1 MIELGF
7 GYKRGLSFE
16 GVVMNNFTRQLFFS
30 AIIFL
35 SSTFPVLSQDLG
47 PGFTKVKD
55 GIYVYASKDG
65 NSTCSVV
72 LTEEGPV
79 IIDACQRPPDTRHLM
94 AAVKKLT
101 DKPVRFLIDT
111 EVHNDHT
118 FGHWMFSPP
127 AVVIN
132 AEGAGAAMKKGFDPK
147 RADALAAESP
157 EMAEAVKGYKMVVP
171 HMEYRNK
178 MTINLGER
186 TFELLQ
192 LKNVH
197 SEADTA
203 VWLPKERVLFAA
215 SAANVKSFIN
225 LRPFVRIPD
234 VLASYKLMKS
244 LNPEIVVPGHG
255 AVTTTKIFDE
265 YEGFYNV
272 LVKRVGEMAAQG
284 KSLDEIKKELKMP
297 EYADWAGQ
305 NNLPQNI
312 TVAYESVKK

>member
-1 MIELGF
+1 M
-7 GYKRGLSFE
+7 K
-16 GVVMNNFTRQLFFS
+16 TRFRVLWL
-30 AIIFL
+30 AIIAFGFATAL
-35 SSTFPVLSQDLG
+35 AEAQDLG

-55 GIYVYASKDG
+55 GIYVYAAKPG

-79 IIDACQRPPDTRHLM
+79 IIDACQRPPDTHRLM

-101 DKPVRFLIDT
+101 DKPVRFLLDT

-118 FGHWMFSPP
+118 FGHWVFSPP
-127 AVVIN
+127 AIVIN
-132 AEGAGAAMKKGFDPK
+132 AEGAGAAMKKGFNPK
-147 RADALAAESP
+147 RIETLAAESP

-171 HMEYRNK
+171 HIEYQNR
-178 MTINLGER
+178 MTLHLGER
-186 TFELLQ
+186 TFELIY

-197 SEADTA
+197 SEADEA
-203 VWLPKERVLFAA
+203 IWLPKERVLFAA
-215 SAANVKSFIN
+215 SAANVKSIIN

-244 LNPEIVVPGHG
+244 LNPEFVVPGHG
-255 AVTTTKIFDE
+255 AVSTTKIFDE
-265 YEGFYNV
+265 YEAFYNL

-297 EYADWAGQ
+297 
-305 NNLPQNI
+305 
-312 TVAYESVKK
+312 

>member
-1 MIELGF
+1 MNSRIGTGF
-7 GYKRGLSFE
+7 LVS
-16 GVVMNNFTRQLFFS
+16 L
-30 AIIFL
+30 
-35 SSTFPVLSQDLG
+35 VLTWALPARAQDLG

-55 GIYVYASKDG
+55 GIYVYAAKPG
-65 NSTCSVV
+65 NSTCSVI

-79 IIDACQRPPDTRHLM
+79 IVDACQRPPDTHQLM
-94 AAVKKLT
+94 AGVRKLT

-111 EVHNDHT
+111 EVHNDHS
-118 FGHWMFSPP
+118 FGHWVFSPP

-132 AEGAGAAMKKGFDPK
+132 AEGAGAAMQKGFDPK
-147 RADALAAESP
+147 RVETLAAESA
-157 EMAEAVKGYKMVVP
+157 EMKEAVKGYKMIVP
-171 HMEYRNK
+171 HIEYRNR

-186 TFELLQ
+186 TFELYY

-225 LRPFVRIPD
+225 LRPFVRFQD

-255 AVTTTKIFDE
+255 ALTTTKIFDE
-265 YEGFYNV
+265 YEAFYN
-272 LVKRVGEMAAQG
+272 LLMKRVGEMAAQG

-312 TVAYESVKK
+312 TVAFESLKK

>member
-1 MIELGF
+1 MKFKIACSFVVAVVLGW
-7 GYKRGLSFE
+7 LSPS
-16 GVVMNNFTRQLFFS
+16 VQ
-30 AIIFL
+30 A
-35 SSTFPVLSQDLG
+35 QDLG

-55 GIYVYASKDG
+55 GIYVYAAKDG

-79 IIDACQRPPDTRHLM
+79 IIDTCQTPPDAHRLM
-94 AAVKKLT
+94 AGVKKLT
-101 DKPVRFLIDT
+101 DKPVRFVIDT

-118 FGHWMFSPP
+118 FGHWVFSPP

-132 AEGAGAAMKKGFDPK
+132 AEGAGEGMRKGFDPK
-147 RADALAAESP
+147 RTETLAAQSE
-157 EMAEAVKGYKMVVP
+157 EMKEAIKGYKMIVP
-171 HMEYRNK
+171 QIEYRNR

-186 TFELLQ
+186 TFELMY

-203 VWLPKERVLFAA
+203 VWLPKERVLFSA
-215 SAANVKSFIN
+215 SAANVKSIIN

-244 LNPEIVVPGHG
+244 LNPEMVVPGHG
-255 AVTTTKIFDE
+255 AVSTTKIFDE
-265 YEGFYNV
+265 YEAFYNL

-312 TVAYESVKK
+312 TVAYESIKK

>member
-1 MIELGF
+1 MKATVRLGIL
-7 GYKRGLSFE
+7 GLL
-16 GVVMNNFTRQLFFS
+16 VLIC
-30 AIIFL
+30 AA
-35 SSTFPVLSQDLG
+35 FPAQAQELG

-55 GIYVYASKDG
+55 GIYVYAAKEG

-72 LTEEGPV
+72 VTEEGPV
-79 IIDACQRPPDTRHLM
+79 IIDTCQRPPDTHRLM
-94 AAVKKLT
+94 AGVKKLT
-101 DKPVRFLIDT
+101 DKPVRFVIDT
-111 EVHNDHT
+111 EIHNDHT
-118 FGHWMFSPP
+118 FGHWVFSPP
-127 AVVIN
+127 AMVIN
-132 AEGAGAAMKKGFDPK
+132 AEGAGAAMKKQFDPK
-147 RADALAAESP
+147 RVEKLAAESP
-157 EMAEAVKGYKMVVP
+157 EMAEAIKGYKMIVP
-171 HMEYRNK
+171 QIEYRNQ

-186 TFELLQ
+186 TFELIY

-215 SAANVKSFIN
+215 SAANVRSILN

-255 AVTTTKIFDE
+255 AVSTTKIFDE
-265 YEGFYNV
+265 YEGFYN
-272 LVKRVGEMAAQG
+272 LLMKRVGEMVAQG

-297 EYADWAGQ
+297 EYADWADQ

-312 TVAYESVKK
+312 TVAYESLKK

>member
-1 MIELGF
+1 MKATVRLGF
-7 GYKRGLSFE
+7 FGMLVLIC
-16 GVVMNNFTRQLFFS
+16 VV
-30 AIIFL
+30 
-35 SSTFPVLSQDLG
+35 FPAQAQDLG

-55 GIYVYASKDG
+55 GIYVYAAKEG

-79 IIDACQRPPDTRHLM
+79 IIDTCQRPPDTQRFM
-94 AAVKKLT
+94 AGVKKLT
-101 DKPVRFLIDT
+101 DKPVRFVIDT
-111 EVHNDHT
+111 EIHNDHT
-118 FGHWMFSPP
+118 FGHWVFSPP
-127 AVVIN
+127 ALVIN
-132 AEGAGAAMKKGFDPK
+132 AEGAGAAMKKQFDPK
-147 RADALAAESP
+147 RVETLAKESP
-157 EMAEAVKGYKMVVP
+157 EMAEAAKGYKMIVP
-171 HMEYRNK
+171 QIEYRNR

-186 TFELLQ
+186 TFELIN

-215 SAANVKSFIN
+215 SAANVKSIIN

-255 AVTTTKIFDE
+255 AVSTTKIFDE
-265 YEGFYNV
+265 YEAFYT
-272 LVKRVGEMAAQG
+272 LLMKRVGEMAAQG

-312 TVAYESVKK
+312 TVAYESLKK

>member
-1 MIELGF
+1 MRTGRLG
-7 GYKRGLSFE
+7 GLFVIGLLAWLTS
-16 GVVMNNFTRQLFFS
+16 
-30 AIIFL
+30 
-35 SSTFPVLSQDLG
+35 FPVQAQDLG

-55 GIYVYASKDG
+55 GIYVFASKDG

-79 IIDACQRPPDTRHLM
+79 IIDTCQRPPDTHRLM
-94 AAVKKLT
+94 AGVKKLT
-101 DKPVRFLIDT
+101 DKPVRFVLDT

-118 FGHWMFSPP
+118 FGHWVFSPP
-127 AVVIN
+127 AIVIN
-132 AEGAGAAMKKGFDPK
+132 AEGAGAAMKKGFNPK
-147 RADALAAESP
+147 RAADLAAESP

-171 HMEYRNK
+171 QIEYRNR

-186 TFELLQ
+186 TFELIY

-203 VWLPKERVLFAA
+203 IWLPKERVLFAA
-215 SAANVKSFIN
+215 SAANVKSIIN

-244 LNPEIVVPGHG
+244 LNPEVVVPGHG
-255 AVTTTKIFDE
+255 AVSTTKIFDE
-265 YEGFYNV
+265 YESFYN
-272 LVKRVGEMAAQG
+272 LLMKRVGDMAAQG

-312 TVAYESVKK
+312 TVAYESIKK

>member
-1 MIELGF
+1 
-7 GYKRGLSFE
+7 
-16 GVVMNNFTRQLFFS
+16 V
-30 AIIFL
+30 
-35 SSTFPVLSQDLG
+35 
-47 PGFTKVKD
+47 
-55 GIYVYASKDG
+55 
-65 NSTCSVV
+65 
-72 LTEEGPV
+72 
-79 IIDACQRPPDTRHLM
+79 
-94 AAVKKLT
+94 
-101 DKPVRFLIDT
+101 
-111 EVHNDHT
+111 
-118 FGHWMFSPP
+118 FSPP

-132 AEGAGAAMKKGFDPK
+132 AEGAGEGMRKGFDPK
-147 RADALAAESP
+147 RTETLAAQYE
-157 EMAEAVKGYKMVVP
+157 EMKEAIKGYKMIVP
-171 HMEYRNK
+171 QIEYRNR

-186 TFELLQ
+186 TFELMY

-203 VWLPKERVLFAA
+203 VWLPKERVLFSA
-215 SAANVKSFIN
+215 SAANVKSIIN

-244 LNPEIVVPGHG
+244 LNPEMVVPGHG

-265 YEGFYNV
+265 YEAFYNL

-312 TVAYESVKK
+312 TVAYESIKK

>member
-1 MIELGF
+1 MKMTVRLVILG
-7 GYKRGLSFE
+7 
-16 GVVMNNFTRQLFFS
+16 VIILFC
-30 AIIFL
+30 AV
-35 SSTFPVLSQDLG
+35 FPAQAQELG

-55 GIYVYASKDG
+55 GIYVYAAKEG
-65 NSTCSVV
+65 NSTCSIV
-72 LTEEGPV
+72 LTDEGPV
-79 IIDACQRPPDTRHLM
+79 IIDTCQRPPDTHRLM
-94 AAVKKLT
+94 DGVKKLT
-101 DKPVRFLIDT
+101 DKPVRFVIDT

-118 FGHWMFSPP
+118 FGHWVFSPP
-127 AVVIN
+127 GVVIN
-132 AEGAGAAMKKGFDPK
+132 AEGAGAAMKKQFDPK
-147 RADALAAESP
+147 RVEALAAESP
-157 EMAEAVKGYKMVVP
+157 EMAEAAKGYKMIVP
-171 HMEYRNK
+171 QIEYRNH

-186 TFELLQ
+186 TFELIY

-215 SAANVKSFIN
+215 SAANVRSIIN

-244 LNPEIVVPGHG
+244 LNPEVVVPGHG
-255 AVTTTKIFDE
+255 AVSTTKIFDE
-265 YEGFYNV
+265 YEGFYN
-272 LVKRVGEMAAQG
+272 LLMKRVGEMAAQG

-312 TVAYESVKK
+312 TVAYESIKK